1 MKGNP
6 IVWNLLTLFSS
17 LFISLKQRMLWKHCL
32 ERLVHSFSS
41 CYSLLFITEKHH
53 PAAAVTFHAS
63 TISTMFDDHQK
74 SLQRIK
80 RTELKFKA
88 LFRDTRYSK
97 IKFLIF
103 LPLLTRMLLNFRMSK
118 MSVILSASM
127 FSGFSQIMPNEFF
140 GRFLT
145 MQVTSKWSW

>member
-6 IVWNLLTLFSS
+6 IVVANLLTLLSFATTVV
-17 LFISLKQRMLWKHCL
+17 FISLKQRMLWKHCL

-88 LFRDTRYSK
+88 LFRDTRYIK
-97 IKFLIF
+97 IKFLIY
-103 LPLLTRMLLNFRMSK
+103 LL
-118 MSVILSASM
+118 LSERCWEVCS
-127 FSGFSQIMPNEFF
+127 IRDNEKSIWKLFF
-140 GRFLT
+140 KKGYNT
-145 MQVTSKWSW
+145 HKDMC